1 MNCWPPWRS
10 CMSRTVTMV
19 QWRSSL
25 IWWRNV
31 LTRGLW
37 VLFCSGSARLI
48 LNTTA
53 TFLSLMLC
61 ICVIGCIGADPHL
74 IQSSVNTASQGWL
87 DSESPS
93 PHGEVLQVGQS
104 WRFFTTVDTKP
115 MFLKNLCVLHQL
127 FFDLQQLS
135 LFAVIFA
142 ERNESRTVIRIKV
155 LHILSFVLSTN
166 RQLYEVCM
174 VTCAVTCQTAC
185 HCVF

>member
-1 MNCWPPWRS
+1 
-10 CMSRTVTMV
+10 MSRTVTMV

-37 VLFCSGSARLI
+37 VLFCPGSARLI
-48 LNTTA
+48 LHTTA

-61 ICVIGCIGADPHL
+61 MCVIGCIGADPHL
-74 IQSSVNTASQGWL
+74 IQSSVNTASQGQL

-104 WRFFTTVDTKP
+104 WRFLTTVVIKP
-115 MFLKNLCVLHQL
+115 MFLKDLCVFKSALL
-127 FFDLQQLS
+127 W
-135 LFAVIFA
+135 FAIIVSFCCYFA

-174 VTCAVTCQTAC
+174 VTCGVAC
-185 HCVF
+185 KMARDCIF